1 MSRRASSLS
10 PAIDAARFSALVIE
24 LLDENP
30 LAIRPVLKI
39 LGIEFTNTV
48 PTLAV
53 SCTDRPVLLVNLDF
67 VNAHCRS
74 DAHVKA
80 LICHE
85 FLHVLLRHTEDPR
98 PLTPARHLAADAVIN
113 AIIHRQFG
121 DAYSGMMTHY
131 YAEATD
137 LKKLLRPMN
146 AAERRA
152 FSQRFAF
159 KLTHA
164 PAWVLAWDQLYA
176 GRLVVDD
183 IEALAG
189 TLLEAARPTPGRRGR
204 RCDEPPFTLERT
216 GGEAS
221 AADPKAITG
230 TLLGN
235 HDTSADGPSLRAPL
249 PPTLRDA
256 LDDALRQMN
265 GDGIWR
271 SPKSRGAGTHPYEA
285 IVRAADSP
293 VRAWRRATLAL
304 LKRHALPD
312 TRSRLLRDDPVD
324 YRIPVLSPGDR
335 RAFLRSLWDPF
346 LPEASWRGHQRRPE
360 GTTQVYLDVSG
371 SMNAEMPHIVALLAQ
386 LGGRIRRPLWA
397 FSDVVAPAEIVR
409 GQLKAQTSGGTSMQ
423 CVIEHLARTRPAAA
437 IVLTDGYIET
447 LPRKLIATIDGIRL
461 HVLVTRDGN
470 PAQIAKAGL
479 PYTQLEKLPTE
490 KRFTEGVTT

>member
-1 MSRRASSLS
+1 MA
-10 PAIDAARFSALVIE
+10 
-24 LLDENP
+24 N
-30 LAIRPVLKI
+30 
-39 LGIEFTNTV
+39 
-48 PTLAV
+48 
-53 SCTDRPVLLVNLDF
+53 
-67 VNAHCRS
+67 
-74 DAHVKA
+74 
-80 LICHE
+80 
-85 FLHVLLRHTEDPR
+85 
-98 PLTPARHLAADAVIN
+98 
-113 AIIHRQFG
+113 
-121 DAYSGMMTHY
+121 Y
-131 YAEATD
+131 YAEATG
-137 LKKLLRPMN
+137 LTKLLRPMN
-146 AAERRA
+146 AAERHA
-152 FSQRFAF
+152 FSTDYGW
-159 KLTHA
+159 LGDA
-164 PAWVLAWDQLYA
+164 PPDWVRAWDELYR

-183 IEALAG
+183 IEALAEA
-189 TLLEAARPTPGRRGR
+189 LLHAGRGDRNRRG
-204 RCDEPPFTLERT
+204 DAPPFMLDPPTT
-216 GGEAS
+216 GEHAGKQATEA
-221 AADPKAITG
+221 KITG

-235 HDTSADGPSLRAPL
+235 HDESISAQSNRQPL
-249 PPTLRDA
+249 PPALRDA
-256 LDDALRQMN
+256 CDAALRQMN

-271 SPKSRGAGTHPYEA
+271 APKSRGAGAHPYEA

-293 VRAWRRATLAL
+293 VRAWQRATLAL

-346 LPEASWRGHQRRPE
+346 LPEASWRGHRRRPE

-371 SMNAEMPHIVALLAQ
+371 SMNAEMPRIVALLAQ

-409 GQLKAQTSGGTSMQ
+409 GQLKAQTSGGTSMR

-447 LPRKLIATIDGIRL
+447 LPKALVATLTGIRL

-490 KRFTEGVTT
+490 RSWNQSTPRS

>member
-1 MSRRASSLS
+1 MSRRTPA
-10 PAIDAARFSALVIE
+10 PAIDAARFQALVIE

-39 LGIEFTNTV
+39 LGIEFTPSV

-53 SCTDRPVLLVNLDF
+53 TCTERPVLLVNLDF
-67 VNAHCRS
+67 VNTHCRT

-121 DAYSGMMTHY
+121 EPYSSMMASY
-131 YAEATD
+131 YAEVTD

-146 AAERRA
+146 AAERHA
-152 FSQRFAF
+152 FSADCGW
-159 KLTHA
+159 LGDA
-164 PAWVLAWDQLYA
+164 PPDWVRAWDQLYA

-183 IEALAG
+183 IEALAEA
-189 TLLEAARPTPGRRGR
+189 LLRAGRADRSR
-204 RCDEPPFTLERT
+204 RDDKAPFTLDLPNAAKPNGT
-216 GGEAS
+216 GTTAS
-221 AADPKAITG
+221 DITE

-235 HDTSADGPSLRAPL
+235 HNESDGGLFIRQPLSPILREAIE
-249 PPTLRDA
+249 A
-256 LDDALRQMN
+256 ALRQMN

-271 SPKSRGAGTHPYEA
+271 APRSRGAGTHPYEA
-285 IVRAADSP
+285 LVRAADSP
-293 VRAWRRATLAL
+293 VHAWQRATLAL
-304 LKRHALPD
+304 LKRHALPE

-386 LGGRIRRPLWA
+386 LGARIRRPLWA
-397 FSDVVAPAEIVR
+397 FSDVVAPAEIVG
-409 GQLKAQTSGGTSMQ
+409 GQLKAATSGGTSMR

-447 LPRKLIATIDGIRL
+447 LPKTLLTTIEGIRL
-461 HVLVTRDGN
+461 HVLITRDGN
-470 PAQIAKAGL
+470 PAQIAKVGL
-479 PYTQLEKLPTE
+479 PYTQLQPLSTE
-490 KRFTEGVTT
+490 RVSS

>member
-1 MSRRASSLS
+1 MSRRASSPAS

-53 SCTDRPVLLVNLDF
+53 SCTERPVLLVNLDF

-121 DAYSGMMTHY
+121 EAYSGMMANY
-131 YAEATD
+131 YAEVTD

-146 AAERRA
+146 AAERHA
-152 FSQRFAF
+152 FSTEYGW
-159 KLTHA
+159 LGDA
-164 PAWVLAWDQLYA
+164 PPDWVHAWDQLYA

-183 IEALAG
+183 IEALAEA
-189 TLLEAARPTPGRRGR
+189 LLRAEHTDRRQRG
-204 RCDEPPFTLERT
+204 DQAPFTLD
-216 GGEAS
+216 S
-221 AADPKAITG
+221 PKATQSRGTG
-230 TLLGN
+230 TTASGLTDSLLGN
-235 HDTSADGPSLRAPL
+235 HDESSVAQSPAKPL
-249 PPTLRDA
+249 PPKLREA

-271 SPKSRGAGTHPYEA
+271 SPKSRGAGAHPYEA

-293 VRAWRRATLAL
+293 VRAWQRATLAL

-409 GQLKAQTSGGTSMQ
+409 GQLKAQTSGGTSIQ
-423 CVIEHLARTRPAAA
+423 CVIEHVARTRPAAA

-447 LPRKLIATIDGIRL
+447 PPRKLIATIAGIRL

-490 KRFTEGVTT
+490 RVTT

>member
-1 MSRRASSLS
+1 MSRRTSSPSVARPS
-10 PAIDAARFSALVIE
+10 PTIDAARFSALVIE

-39 LGIEFTNTV
+39 LGIEFTPSV

-53 SCTDRPVLLVNLDF
+53 SCTDRPALLVNLDF
-67 VNAHCRS
+67 VSAHCRS

-80 LICHE
+80 LIYHE

-121 DAYSGMMTHY
+121 EAYSGMMANY
-131 YAEATD
+131 YAEASN

-146 AAERRA
+146 AAERDA
-152 FSQRFAF
+152 FHKRFFLKHSQP
-159 KLTHA
+159 
-164 PAWVLAWDQLYA
+164 PAWVQAWNQLYA

-189 TLLEAARPTPGRRGR
+189 TLLRAEKPAPSERPRQ
-204 RCDEPPFTLERT
+204 CDGPPFNLAHPR
-216 GGEAS
+216 GGGA
-221 AADPKAITG
+221 AADPASITN

-235 HDTSADGPSLRAPL
+235 HDESDLAQSNRQPL
-249 PPTLRDA
+249 PPKLREA

-271 SPKSRGAGTHPYEA
+271 SPKSRGAGAHPYEA
-285 IVRAADSP
+285 IVRAADCP
-293 VRAWRRATLAL
+293 VRAWQRATLAL

-335 RAFLRSLWDPF
+335 RAFLRSMWDPL
-346 LPEASWRGHQRRPE
+346 LPEANWRGHQRRPE

-386 LGGRIRRPLWA
+386 LGPRIHRPLWA
-397 FSDVVAPAEIVR
+397 FSNVVAPAEIVR

-423 CVIEHLARTRPAAA
+423 CVIEHVARTRPAAA

-447 LPRKLIATIDGIRL
+447 LPRKLIAKIDGIRL

-470 PAQIAKAGL
+470 PAQIARAGL

-490 KRFTEGVTT
+490 RVTT